1 VLGEVIEGLGSFFE
15 MKTHYTVAIIGG
27 GQAGLSVSYCL
38 QERGIEHVI
47 FEKHRVGHAWRSQ
60 RWDSFCLVTPNWQCQ
75 LPGFP
80 YSGEDPHGFMGRDAI
95 VEYIE
100 AYVRAFEPPVIEGI
114 EVTQL
119 TRPQAAEPFVLTTSQ
134 GTYTA
139 DRVVV
144 ATGGYHQPKI
154 PPMAE
159 RLPETISQIHSSAYK
174 TPTALP
180 DSAVLVV
187 GTGQSGCQIAEDLH
201 LAGRQVYLCV
211 GGAPRSPR
219 RYRGKDV
226 VAWLDMVGYYN
237 MPVHEHPDK
246 ENVRHKTNHYVTGR
260 GGGREIDLRHFALE
274 GMQLCGR
281 LADIRDNCLYFQD
294 DLKQNLD
301 RADEVAASFK
311 GTIDRFIETQGIDAP
326 TEAPY
331 TPVWEPQDPITSLDL
346 EEAGI
351 RTVIWCLGFGTNFQ
365 WIEIPVFDGKGY
377 PGHDRG
383 VTHVEGLYFI
393 GLPWLYTW
401 GSGRFSGIARD
412 AIHIAGH
419 IHWQRTQVQPTS
431 GPGTVDTA
439 AFGS

>member
-1 VLGEVIEGLGSFFE
+1 
-15 MKTHYTVAIIGG
+15 MKTHYPVAIVGG

-47 FEKHRVGHAWRSQ
+47 FEKHRVGYAWRSQ

-80 YSGEDPHGFMGRDAI
+80 YNGEDPHGFMGKDAI
-95 VEYIE
+95 VAYIE
-100 AYVRAFEPPVIEGI
+100 AYVRAFNPPVIEGV

-119 TRPQAAEPFVLTTSQ
+119 ARPEPGGPFVLTTSE
-134 GTYTA
+134 GTHTA

-159 RLPETISQIHSSAYK
+159 RLPENILQIHSSAYK
-174 TPTALP
+174 NSAALP
-180 DSAVLVV
+180 AGAILIV

-226 VAWLDMVGYYN
+226 VAWLDMVGYYD
-237 MPVHEHPDK
+237 MPVREHPDK
-246 ENVRHKTNHYVTGR
+246 EKVRHKTNHYVTGR
-260 GGGREIDLRHFALE
+260 GGGREIDLRHFARE

-281 LADIRDNCLYFQD
+281 LADIRRNRLNFQD

-301 RADEVAASFK
+301 RADEVAASIK
-311 GTIDRFIETQGIDAP
+311 RTIDRFIEAQGIDAP

-331 TPVWEPQDPITSLDL
+331 RPVWEPQEPVLSLDL
-346 EEAGI
+346 ERANI
-351 RTVIWCLGFGTNFQ
+351 HTVIWCLGFGMNFQ
-365 WIEIPVFDGKGY
+365 WIDIPVFDGKGY
-377 PGHDRG
+377 PGHERG
-383 VTHVEGLYFI
+383 ITNIEGLYFI

-412 AIHIAGH
+412 ASHIAAC
-419 IHWQRTQVQPTS
+419 IHWKQAQAQPTA
-431 GPGTVDTA
+431 GAGTVDTA